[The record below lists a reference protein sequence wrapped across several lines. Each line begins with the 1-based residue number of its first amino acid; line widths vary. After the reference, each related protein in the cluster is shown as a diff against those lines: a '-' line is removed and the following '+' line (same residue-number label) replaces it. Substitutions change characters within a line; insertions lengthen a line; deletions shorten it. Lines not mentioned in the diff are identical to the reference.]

1 MAAAARR
8 LGAVIIQGC
17 AARDLDLLARAVRS
31 VVTEREDYPS
41 DSAVRG
47 NGIWTQL
54 FCGGHGVAFPP
65 LRVLGWIMLT
75 TPMVGQDF
83 SVGRRAWIFCRRAG
97 GRYTIACRTTMHTPR
112 EPDSLRLLPQLGRS
126 FPRHRRALK
135 SRLDHWFPAELCN
148 KRRGVS
154 DEAAL
159 FEAARAGSGARLR
172 GLQVVAGTQ
181 VAGQWGGM
189 NDVTREIVPVID
201 EANSVMGTP
210 TRVDPGPFRSARF
223 SRRGAL

>member
-1 MAAAARR
+1 MWADGTGYPAA
-8 LGAVIIQGC
+8 G
-17 AARDLDLLARAVRS
+17 RS
-31 VVTEREDYPS
+31 GS
-41 DSAVRG
+41 
-47 NGIWTQL
+47 
-54 FCGGHGVAFPP
+54 
-65 LRVLGWIMLT
+65 
-75 TPMVGQDF
+75 
-83 SVGRRAWIFCRRAG
+83 
-97 GRYTIACRTTMHTPR
+97 YTIVRHDKLHTPH
-112 EPDSLRLLPQLGRS
+112 EPESLRLLPQFGRS
-126 FPRHRRALK
+126 FQRHRRALK

-159 FEAARAGSGARLR
+159 SEGARARSGARLR

-210 TRVDPGPFRSARF
+210 ARVDPGPFRSARF